1 MNDNLPKRKGIRLK
15 EYDYS
20 EMGLYFVTICTDKRR
35 KILSNIVGVDVPDDP
50 IQRKTNFSISTI
62 NPNLS
67 SIFIFSPN
75 IID

>member
-50 IQRKTNFSISTI
+50 RVELTVYGKIADKFINQLNFE
-62 NPNLS
+62 
-67 SIFIFSPN
+67 
-75 IID
+75 II